1 MENIDLSI
9 TGIYFIRHCILLICL
24 VGKLRNKKAEV
35 NEQKFAASKC
45 PYFSKKP
52 FC

>member
-35 NEQKFAASKC
+35 NKQKTAVSNMPGF
-45 PYFSKKP
+45 
-52 FC
+52 